1 MIHSYRHRHR
11 NAPGD
16 PRFDAIERRLAERP
30 RIEVPTVILHG
41 RDDGV
46 DRPQKS
52 ERHPDLFPAGTER
65 RVVPAAGHFLP
76 REQPGAVVEALL
88 SLLARTR

>member
-16 PRFDAIERRLAERP
+16 PRFDEVERRLAERP

-46 DRPQKS
+46 DRPAKS
-52 ERHPDLFPAGTER
+52 ERHPALFPAGTER
-65 RVVPAAGHFLP
+65 RVVPDAGHFLP
-76 REQPGAVVEALL
+76 REQPGAVVDALL

>member
-1 MIHSYRHRHR
+1 
-11 NAPGD
+11 
-16 PRFDAIERRLAERP
+16 
-30 RIEVPTVILHG
+30 VPAVILHG
-41 RDDGV
+41 GDDGV